1 MGMFIV
7 MKRHRSRGLRLSCSV
22 LWLAFGLGP
31 SMAFAVMLS
40 FEPSGLSADLGQ
52 KAVVDIYVRDP
63 SGVRVG
69 AFDFNVEYDASILSV
84 DSVAFG
90 AGLGAALGS
99 FQDVQVPSAGRVNVA
114 ELAFAFDLSPFQDG
128 FSDFLLFS
136 LSFDTV
142 AVGVSPLGFSENILG
157 ISGGYLADDLG
168 LPVGPVIA
176 GSGSIA
182 VVPRPVTVPEPG
194 SALLLAAGL
203 AGMARRKAR
212 FRS

>member
-1 MGMFIV
+1 
-7 MKRHRSRGLRLSCSV
+7 
-22 LWLAFGLGP
+22 
-31 SMAFAVMLS
+31 MAFAVMLS